1 MAGLKAIS
9 VIATPPHIRLRAALI
24 GAALALALLAWPAGA
39 SAAFLSPEGSFR
51 ASEGAFGDLRGI
63 ATDDAGRVYVAD
75 ASRGRVEVYDNARN
89 GNAFLRSIGEGQ
101 LVSPTGVAVDNRS
114 RIYVSD
120 AGRGAVVQFDSL
132 ADDAPRRR
140 SFTFPSGAGAPR
152 GLDVDLSSQ
161 VYVADR
167 GTGRV
172 EVLQIKGRDLVGLS
186 EVASSLGEIEGV
198 ARDSKGRIY
207 VSSDNE
213 ENGEVR
219 AIDEKGQALRVVAP
233 AGDRKE
239 IAGDQDGGKDA
250 EKFEPAAGGTV
261 NAPKQLADDRLDR
274 LIVADAGN
282 DRVQVFAGYDQGN
295 ALLASFGVSGEGGDQ
310 LQNPSGVATAPGALL
325 YVADAGNQRIV
336 RLRMDDENGDGIF
349 DASPSAGTPSG
360 PAGCTG
366 PSRGQRDAN
375 GDGCADPVSRIT
387 APLARTYRAGDPPTV
402 VAGRANAD
410 SLGVSRIEVSL
421 AIRRGGSCLY
431 YARGRFSRRGSCS
444 APRYFAVRGRER
456 WLTRV
461 RLRQPGTYEVRSRA
475 TQQGGLV
482 EAAQT
487 RENRRTFRI
496 SGQRAAPERSAAPR
510 RPAAPRSR

>member
-1 MAGLKAIS
+1 MTVTSLHIGLR
-9 VIATPPHIRLRAALI
+9 TALI
-24 GAALALALLAWPAGA
+24 GAALALALLAWPAAA
-39 SAAFLSPEGSFR
+39 SAAFLNPEGSFS
-51 ASEGAFGDLRGI
+51 AAEGTFGDLRGI

-75 ASRGRVEVYDNARN
+75 ATRGRIEVYDNARN
-89 GNAFLRSIGEGQ
+89 GNAFLRSIGERE

-120 AGRGAVVQFDSL
+120 AGRSAVVQFESL
-132 ADDAPRRR
+132 ADDAVRRR
-140 SFTFPSGAGAPR
+140 TFTFPAAGPEGGGGAPR
-152 GLDVDLSSQ
+152 GLDVDLSAQ

-167 GTGRV
+167 ATGRV
-172 EVLQIKGRDLVGLS
+172 QVLQIKGRDLVGLS

-198 ARDSKGRIY
+198 TRDTKGRIY

-213 ENGEVR
+213 ESGEVR
-219 AIDEKGQALRVVAP
+219 AIDEKGQVLRVVAP
-233 AGDRKE
+233 AGGREE
-239 IAGDQDGGKDA
+239 IEGDKDE

-261 NAPKQLADDRLDR
+261 NSPKQLARDRLDR
-274 LIVADAGN
+274 IVVADAGN

-295 ALLASFGVSGEGGDQ
+295 ALLASFGVSGAGGGQ
-310 LQNPSGVATAPGALL
+310 LQDPSGVATAPGALL

-349 DASPSAGTPSG
+349 DASPAAAPTGPS
-360 PAGCTG
+360 GCTG

-387 APLARTYRAGDPPTV
+387 APLARTYRAGDAPTI
-402 VAGRANAD
+402 VAGRASAD
-410 SLGVSRIEVSL
+410 ALGVSRVEVSL

-431 YARGRFSRRGSCS
+431 YARGRFSRRGSC
-444 APRYFAVRGRER
+444 AQPRYFAVSGRER

-461 RLRQPGTYEVRSRA
+461 RLSRPGTYEVRSRA

-482 EAAQT
+482 ESAQT
-487 RENRRTFRI
+487 SENRRSFRI
-496 SGQRAAPERSAAPR
+496 SRQRAAPERSRAAG
-510 RPAAPRSR
+510 PRSR

>member
-1 MAGLKAIS
+1 
-9 VIATPPHIRLRAALI
+9 
-24 GAALALALLAWPAGA
+24 
-39 SAAFLSPEGSFR
+39 
-51 ASEGAFGDLRGI
+51 
-63 ATDDAGRVYVAD
+63 VYVAD
-75 ASRGRVEVYDNARN
+75 ATRGRIEVYDNARN
-89 GNAFLRSIGEGQ
+89 GNAFLRSIGERE

-120 AGRGAVVQFDSL
+120 AGRSAVVQFESL
-132 ADDAPRRR
+132 ADDAVRRR
-140 SFTFPSGAGAPR
+140 TFTFPAAGPEGGGGAPR
-152 GLDVDLSSQ
+152 GLDVDLSAQ

-172 EVLQIKGRDLVGLS
+172 QVLQIKGRDLVGLS

-198 ARDSKGRIY
+198 TRDTKGRIY

-213 ENGEVR
+213 ESGEVR
-219 AIDEKGQALRVVAP
+219 AIDEKGQVLRVVAP
-233 AGDRKE
+233 AGGREE
-239 IAGDQDGGKDA
+239 IEGDKDE

-261 NAPKQLADDRLDR
+261 NSPKQLARDRLDR
-274 LIVADAGN
+274 IVVADAGN

-295 ALLASFGVSGEGGDQ
+295 ALLASFGVSGAGGGQ
-310 LQNPSGVATAPGALL
+310 LQDPSGVATAPGALL

-349 DASPSAGTPSG
+349 DASPAAAPTGPS
-360 PAGCTG
+360 GCTG

-387 APLARTYRAGDPPTV
+387 APLARTYRAGDAPTI
-402 VAGRANAD
+402 VAGRASAD
-410 SLGVSRIEVSL
+410 ALGVSRVEVSL

-431 YARGRFSRRGSCS
+431 YARGRFSRRGSC
-444 APRYFAVRGRER
+444 AQPRYFAVSGRER

-461 RLRQPGTYEVRSRA
+461 RLSRPGTYEVRSRA

-482 EAAQT
+482 ESAQT
-487 RENRRTFRI
+487 SENRRSFRI
-496 SGQRAAPERSAAPR
+496 SRQRAAPERSRAAG
-510 RPAAPRSR
+510 PRSR

>member
-1 MAGLKAIS
+1 M
-9 VIATPPHIRLRAALI
+9 IATRPHIRLRTALI
-24 GAALALALLAWPAGA
+24 GTALALALLAWPAGA

-140 SFTFPSGAGAPR
+140 SFAFPSGSGAPR

-172 EVLQIKGRDLVGLS
+172 QVLQIKGRDLVGLS

-239 IAGDQDGGKDA
+239 IAGGPG
-250 EKFEPAAGGTV
+250 
-261 NAPKQLADDRLDR
+261 RW
-274 LIVADAGN
+274 
-282 DRVQVFAGYDQGN
+282 QGR
-295 ALLASFGVSGEGGDQ
+295 GE
-310 LQNPSGVATAPGALL
+310 V
-325 YVADAGNQRIV
+325 
-336 RLRMDDENGDGIF
+336 
-349 DASPSAGTPSG
+349 
-360 PAGCTG
+360 
-366 PSRGQRDAN
+366 
-375 GDGCADPVSRIT
+375 
-387 APLARTYRAGDPPTV
+387 RAG
-402 VAGRANAD
+402 
-410 SLGVSRIEVSL
+410 
-421 AIRRGGSCLY
+421 
-431 YARGRFSRRGSCS
+431 RGRN
-444 APRYFAVRGRER
+444 RER
-456 WLTRV
+456 P
-461 RLRQPGTYEVRSRA
+461 Q
-475 TQQGGLV
+475 
-482 EAAQT
+482 AA
-487 RENRRTFRI
+487 R
-496 SGQRAAPERSAAPR
+496 R
-510 RPAAPRSR
+510 RPP

>member
-1 MAGLKAIS
+1 MTVTSLHIGLR
-9 VIATPPHIRLRAALI
+9 TALT
-24 GAALALALLAWPAGA
+24 GAVLALALLAWPAAA
-39 SAAFLSPEGSFR
+39 SAAFLNPEGSFG
-51 ASEGAFGDLRGI
+51 AAEGAFGDLRGV

-89 GNAFLRSIGEGQ
+89 GNAFLRSIGERE

-140 SFTFPSGAGAPR
+140 TFTFPGGGPEGGGGAPR

-172 EVLQIKGRDLVGLS
+172 QVLQIKGRDLVGLS

-198 ARDSKGRIY
+198 TRDTKGRIY

-213 ENGEVR
+213 ESGEVR
-219 AIDEKGQALRVVAP
+219 ALDEKGQVLRVVAS
-233 AGDRKE
+233 AGDREE
-239 IAGDQDGGKDA
+239 IEEDKGGSNRDED
-250 EKFEPAAGGTV
+250 EKFEPAPGGTV
-261 NAPKQLADDRLDR
+261 NAPKQLARDRLDR
-274 LIVADAGN
+274 IVVADAGN

-295 ALLASFGVSGEGGDQ
+295 ALLASFGVSGAGGGQ
-310 LQNPSGVATAPGALL
+310 LQDPSGVATAPGALL

-349 DASPSAGTPSG
+349 DASPAAAPTGPS
-360 PAGCTG
+360 GCTG

-387 APLARTYRAGDPPTV
+387 APLARTYRAGDAPTI
-402 VAGRANAD
+402 VAGRASAD
-410 SLGVSRIEVSL
+410 ALGVSRVEVSL

-431 YARGRFSRRGSCS
+431 YARGRFSRRGSC
-444 APRYFAVRGRER
+444 AQPRYFAVSGRER

-461 RLRQPGTYEVRSRA
+461 RLSRPGTYEVRSRA

-482 EAAQT
+482 ESAQT
-487 RENRRTFRI
+487 SENRRTFRI
-496 SGQRAAPERSAAPR
+496 SGQRAAPERSAAPGR
-510 RPAAPRSR
+510 RAAPRSR

>member
-1 MAGLKAIS
+1 MTVTSLHIGLR
-9 VIATPPHIRLRAALI
+9 TALI
-24 GAALALALLAWPAGA
+24 GAALALALLAWPAAAG
-39 SAAFLSPEGSFR
+39 AAFLNPEGSFS
-51 ASEGAFGDLRGI
+51 AAEGTFGDLRGI

-75 ASRGRVEVYDNARN
+75 ATRGRIEVYDNARN
-89 GNAFLRSIGEGQ
+89 GNAFLRSIGERE

-120 AGRGAVVQFDSL
+120 AGRSAVVQFESL
-132 ADDAPRRR
+132 ADDAVRRR
-140 SFTFPSGAGAPR
+140 TFTFPAAGPEGGGGAPR
-152 GLDVDLSSQ
+152 GLDVDLSAQ

-167 GTGRV
+167 ATGRV
-172 EVLQIKGRDLVGLS
+172 QVLQIKGRDLVGLS

-198 ARDSKGRIY
+198 ARDTKGRIY

-213 ENGEVR
+213 ESGEVR
-219 AIDEKGQALRVVAP
+219 AIDEKGQVLRVVAA
-233 AGDRKE
+233 AGGREE
-239 IAGDQDGGKDA
+239 IEGDKDE

-261 NAPKQLADDRLDR
+261 NSPKQLARDRLDR
-274 LIVADAGN
+274 IVVADAGN

-295 ALLASFGVSGEGGDQ
+295 ALLASFGVSGAGGGQ

-325 YVADAGNQRIV
+325 YVADAGNKRIV

-349 DASPSAGTPSG
+349 DASPAAAPTGPS
-360 PAGCTG
+360 GCTG

-387 APLARTYRAGDPPTV
+387 APLARTYRAGDAPTI
-402 VAGRANAD
+402 VAGRASAD
-410 SLGVSRIEVSL
+410 ALGVSRVEVSL

-431 YARGRFSRRGSCS
+431 YARGRFSRRGSC
-444 APRYFAVRGRER
+444 AQPRYFVVSGRER

-461 RLRQPGTYEVRSRA
+461 RLSRPGTYEVRSRA

-482 EAAQT
+482 ESAQT
-487 RENRRTFRI
+487 SENRRSFRI
-496 SGQRAAPERSAAPR
+496 SGQRAAPERSAAPGR
-510 RPAAPRSR
+510 AAGPRSR